1 MKILAESTLTSKE
14 QLTVPKVV
22 RQLLDL
28 HAGDS
33 LVWSLDAEG
42 RLVVSGG
49 RQNTLEDIRA
59 AVAVAG
65 KTGGKTKPPAGGTAE
80 DMKAGIARAV
90 RSKHGRR

>member
-22 RQLLDL
+22 RRLLDL

-33 LVWSLDAEG
+33 LVWSMDAEG

-59 AVAVAG
+59 AVAAAG
-65 KTGGKTKPPAGGTAE
+65 KLKPPAGVTVE